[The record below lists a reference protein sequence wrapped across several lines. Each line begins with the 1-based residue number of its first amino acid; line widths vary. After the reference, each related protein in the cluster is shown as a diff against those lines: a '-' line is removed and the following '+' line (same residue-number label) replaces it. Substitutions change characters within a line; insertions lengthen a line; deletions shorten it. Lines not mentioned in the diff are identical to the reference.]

1 MGTQIAYGNVAG
13 VIDVASA
20 RTAGA
25 VYTLANAVTP
35 NKLFTANISTVG
47 VVYKAYAFGNGA
59 AATTGGNNY
68 VATTTLVPTPL
79 SNLLTIN
86 KTVNFANTQLRN
98 AVNQGGATDSI
109 GNLAFALGSIDYIT
123 TANITKLANVLT
135 RIGPTTIRSNIGS
148 SDSNLLVGV
157 GAITTGSNSV
167 NNNKLNPYTVRSNA
181 ASNAWIVTT
190 SAVEV
195 AANLRVA
202 LGQYFLSNGIFL
214 VSHTGLTSNTGSASS
229 GGGGLTGKIESWT

>member
-20 RTAGA
+20 RTAGT
-25 VYTLANAVTP
+25 VYTLANSVTP

-98 AVNQGGATDSI
+98 AINQI
-109 GNLAFALGSIDYIT
+109 GDTY
-123 TANITKLANVLT
+123 
-135 RIGPTTIRSNIGS
+135 R
-148 SDSNLLVGV
+148 LVDL
-157 GAITTGSNSV
+157 GAITIGSNTV

-181 ASNAWIVTT
+181 VSNAWIVTT
-190 SAVEV
+190 STVEV
-195 AANLRVA
+195 AANLQVA
-202 LGQYFLSNGIFL
+202 LGQFFLANGIFL
-214 VSHTGLTSNTGSASS
+214 VSHTGLTSNTGSAS